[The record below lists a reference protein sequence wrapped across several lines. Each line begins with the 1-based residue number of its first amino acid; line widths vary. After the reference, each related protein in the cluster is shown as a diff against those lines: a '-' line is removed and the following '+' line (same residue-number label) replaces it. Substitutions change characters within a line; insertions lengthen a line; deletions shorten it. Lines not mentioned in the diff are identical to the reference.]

1 METST
6 MTAACVRVRRG
17 MTKNVFLPRFFRSPF
32 AAWQVRRQNFFQPP
46 GDSSSRVVSKHRA
59 SVIDERGCDDEL
71 ATGAPGAGERRGEG
85 GETQARGEGTSRCF
99 RDARAFS
106 LCPLPGSS
114 ASAPFAIP
122 RALFRERPR
131 PPLVAPRLTPAFPR
145 ARTAPS
151 RHLPRRATRRR
162 KLPRPSPSPRPPR
175 GREGARPAGR
185 NTS

>member
-1 METST
+1 MITSRPMSGPPAPSRRRDMETST

-17 MTKNVFLPRFFRSPF
+17 MTKNVFLPRFFLSPLPF
-32 AAWQVRRQNFFQPP
+32 AGGSRQAMQVRRQNFFQPP

-114 ASAPFAIP
+114 TSAPMAIP

-131 PPLVAPRLTPAFPR
+131 PPLVAPRLT
-145 ARTAPS
+145 
-151 RHLPRRATRRR
+151 
-162 KLPRPSPSPRPPR
+162 
-175 GREGARPAGR
+175 
-185 NTS
+185 